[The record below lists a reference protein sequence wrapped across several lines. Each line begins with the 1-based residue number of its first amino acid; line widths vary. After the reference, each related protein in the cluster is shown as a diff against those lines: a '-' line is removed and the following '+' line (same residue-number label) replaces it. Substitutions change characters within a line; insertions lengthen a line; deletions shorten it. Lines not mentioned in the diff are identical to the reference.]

1 MSQAGGSS
9 AEDTP
14 SSAPQAES
22 RAWTP
27 VGTLAQKEGPCAGV
41 SSLME
46 SPKEA
51 AKQQTENVTGFQASR
66 FGEKNQSLIEKRTC
80 EQKHQPH
87 SLHFC
92 C

>member
-1 MSQAGGSS
+1 MTDGSINGCVSGKSQSDMSQAGGSS

-14 SSAPQAES
+14 SSAPQSES

-51 AKQQTENVTGFQASR
+51 AKQQTENMTGFQASR
-66 FGEKNQSLIEKRTC
+66 FGEKTRV
-80 EQKHQPH
+80 
-87 SLHFC
+87 
-92 C
+92 